1 MNKITHIESLRGV
14 LAIFIVLFHSPVDS
28 LITGEFLIN
37 AWIAVDIFFVI
48 SGYVITLNYLDIKSI
63 DQVVSF
69 QKRRFWRIYPLHFV
83 TLLFFLI
90 LEILKLITYY
100 FDSLGVTS
108 LFVANDLSSFV
119 SHLFLAQVITGDAI
133 SWNIVSWSI
142 SAEFWT
148 YIIFAFAAFFSAKDI
163 KKYLFISTLLIGISA
178 ITLSIYGFLPAN
190 GLARAV
196 YSFFIG
202 SYFFILFEGKF
213 KNVSSLITF
222 SLIFGLFSIAIFS
235 HGEDSSGINFFIPFF
250 AAPLLL
256 ALNGSNQNNI
266 LMKFLN
272 LPILIYLGK
281 ISFSIY
287 LLHNIIWAMLKLF
300 LTKGLDLPFIVNSQ
314 NETRVLIES
323 SFLSNLLILCS
334 LSILIFFSHFSYKYI
349 EKPFIDVSKSSKKI
363 M

>member
-14 LAIFIVLFHSPVDS
+14 LAIFIVLFHYPIDS

-48 SGYVITLNYLDIKSI
+48 SGYVITLNYLGIKSI
-63 DQVVSF
+63 DQVASF
-69 QKRRFWRIYPLHFV
+69 QRRRFWRIYPLHFV
-83 TLLFFLI
+83 TLIIFLI
-90 LEILKLITYY
+90 LEIVKSMPYFIGFAGTY
-100 FDSLGVTS
+100 SS
-108 LFVANDLSSFV
+108 FVINDLSSLI
-119 SHLFLAQVITGDAI
+119 SHLFLAQVLTGDAF

-163 KKYLFISTLLIGISA
+163 KKYLFVSSLLIAISA
-178 ITLSIYGFLPAN
+178 ITLSIYGFLPIN

-202 SYFFILFEGKF
+202 SCFFILFEGKF
-213 KNVSSLITF
+213 KNVSTLITF
-222 SLIFGLFSIAIFS
+222 SLILGLFSIAFFS
-235 HGEDSSGINFFIPFF
+235 YGEDSAGINFFIPLF

-256 ALNGSNQNNI
+256 ALNGSNQNNM

-272 LPILIYLGK
+272 LPPLIYLGK

-287 LLHNIIWAMLKLF
+287 LLHNIIWGMLKLF
-300 LTKGLDLPFIVNSQ
+300 LTQGLDLPLIVNTQ
-314 NETRVLIES
+314 NETRILIES

-334 LSILIFFSHFSYKYI
+334 LSILIFISHFSYKYI
-349 EKPFIDVSKSSKKI
+349 
-363 M
+363 